1 MADEGGREEASA
13 REFGMPNSGGR
24 SDDEMR
30 GGGESRTFRGEL
42 DEGPVA
48 EIDDAGR
55 IRTIRLLRRRVT
67 SERLHGHGED
77 RRVARAKL
85 RPRGGGLIARS
96 QEFVVVRSRVS
107 RLQSLWR
114 SRSFDYA
121 RAVSH
126 PLTPRARPQPLPIDP
141 ASSHTLVESTAH
153 RYGTESPGARRR
165 VSLPIPRGYSS
176 TKSKNVVSS
185 SHPPPRRCRRRSHR
199 PADLSDP

>member
-67 SERLHGHGED
+67 SEPLHGHGED

-85 RPRGGGLIARS
+85 RPRGGGLADCSLARIRRRNEAPAFPGCNHFGAHARS
-96 QEFVVVRSRVS
+96 TTRAPSRTRSLLARVRNPSQSTPRHPTPSLSRQPTGTVPNLRGLVVAC
-107 RLQSLWR
+107 R
-114 SRSFDYA
+114 SRS
-121 RAVSH
+121 RAGIR
-126 PLTPRARPQPLPIDP
+126 LK
-141 ASSHTLVESTAH
+141 
-153 RYGTESPGARRR
+153 
-165 VSLPIPRGYSS
+165 SLK
-176 TKSKNVVSS
+176 T
-185 SHPPPRRCRRRSHR
+185 
-199 PADLSDP
+199 

>member
-67 SERLHGHGED
+67 SEPLHGHGED

-85 RPRGGGLIARS
+85 LPRGRALADCSLASRIRRSLPRFQAAITLVLTLVRLRAHRLAPAHSSRASATPPNRPRVIPHPRRVDSPPVRYRISGGS
-96 QEFVVVRSRVS
+96 SSRV
-107 RLQSLWR
+107 
-114 SRSFDYA
+114 A
-121 RAVSH
+121 
-126 PLTPRARPQPLPIDP
+126 PDP
-141 ASSHTLVESTAH
+141 A
-153 RYGTESPGARRR
+153 R
-165 VSLPIPRGYSS
+165 VF
-176 TKSKNVVSS
+176 V
-185 SHPPPRRCRRRSHR
+185 
-199 PADLSDP
+199 

>member
-30 GGGESRTFRGEL
+30 GGGGESRTFRGEL

-67 SERLHGHGED
+67 SEPLHGHGED

-85 RPRGGGLIARS
+85 RPRGRKADDSWVRQACAAICS
-96 QEFVVVRSRVS
+96 QDVVRSRAPRCNYFGLTLV
-107 RLQSLWR
+107 RLR
-114 SRSFDYA
+114 A

-126 PLTPRARPQPLPIDP
+126 PLTPRARPQPLPLDP
-141 ASSHTLVESTAH
+141 ASSHTLVEPSAH
-153 RYGTESPGARRR
+153 RYSTESPGARRR
-165 VSLPIPRGYSS
+165 ASLPIDPARFYFRSS
-176 TKSKNVVSS
+176 LV
-185 SHPPPRRCRRRSHR
+185 
-199 PADLSDP
+199 

>member
-55 IRTIRLLRRRVT
+55 IGTIRLLRRRVT
-67 SERLHGHGED
+67 SEPLHGHGED

-85 RPRGGGLIARS
+85 RPRGEGSLIARS

-107 RLQSLWR
+107 RLAITL
-114 SRSFDYA
+114 A
-121 RAVSH
+121 
-126 PLTPRARPQPLPIDP
+126 LTLVRLRARRLAPAHSSRASATPPNRPRVIPHPRRVDSPPVRYRISGGSSSRVAPDP
-141 ASSHTLVESTAH
+141 A
-153 RYGTESPGARRR
+153 R
-165 VSLPIPRGYSS
+165 VF
-176 TKSKNVVSS
+176 V
-185 SHPPPRRCRRRSHR
+185 
-199 PADLSDP
+199 

>member
-55 IRTIRLLRRRVT
+55 IGTIRLLRRRVT
-67 SERLHGHGED
+67 SEPLHGHGED

-85 RPRGGGLIARS
+85 RPRGRGHADCSLARIRRRSLPRFQACNHFGAHARS
-96 QEFVVVRSRVS
+96 TTRAPSRTRSLLARVRNPSQSTPRHPTPSSSRQPTGTVPNLRGLVVAC
-107 RLQSLWR
+107 R
-114 SRSFDYA
+114 SRS
-121 RAVSH
+121 RAGIR
-126 PLTPRARPQPLPIDP
+126 LK
-141 ASSHTLVESTAH
+141 
-153 RYGTESPGARRR
+153 
-165 VSLPIPRGYSS
+165 SLK
-176 TKSKNVVSS
+176 T
-185 SHPPPRRCRRRSHR
+185 
-199 PADLSDP
+199 